1 MRRPAAGAAAVA
13 GAAAPVY
20 AQPPA
25 VRTTKESSARA
36 MDSREERPA
45 QSVAR
50 LHSARQAQSAVPP
63 ASSAGQMEAFAASVP
78 ATDSRAEPVPV
89 GRQAVAAVALLQVA
103 ERVSGLVLVWA
114 VAAMELRRALVSWPR
129 TPPAK
134 QQQRDG
140 SRNQPPQPASRAWVD
155 GALQRA

>member
-1 MRRPAAGAAAVA
+1 LKRPAAEAAAVA
-13 GAAAPVY
+13 GAAAPVC

-50 LHSARQAQSAVPP
+50 LHSARQAQSVVPP

-78 ATDSRAEPVPV
+78 ATDSRAEPAPV

-103 ERVSGLVLVWA
+103 ERVSGLVLERA
-114 VAAMELRRALVSWPR
+114 VAAMDLRQALVLWPR

-134 QQQRDG
+134 QRLRDG
-140 SRNQPPQPASRAWVD
+140 SRNQPPQASSRAWVG